1 MFALPAN
8 FEVSCGFDFEVWPVV
23 LVNFDYLLQ
32 RLSLCGLNFYKEAT
46 KSLPVHWFWNLMWL
60 QPSQTGAGGT
70 VDGIA
75 NHHVPWRWHENKTG
89 YPVLFSGV
97 LQFIQKV
104 DQILNNREGCQRVDA
119 QALTRRKLIQIRR
132 RARLHNISLLNNCL
146 LCPPCLLFSAGAW
159 LPFFLAL
166 GLITPE
172 SCPSQINPPA
182 PQHCPKRA
190 VLRTGIHQVRSP
202 RTLKMTCENEQ
213 PSPEKRLPIAPY
225 SVSIGQILSLFL
237 ATSSKPYV
245 A

>member
-46 KSLPVHWFWNLMWL
+46 KSLPVHWFWNLMGL

-119 QALTRRKLIQIRR
+119 QALTRRKLIKIRR
-132 RARLHNISLLNNCL
+132 RARH
-146 LCPPCLLFSAGAW
+146 
-159 LPFFLAL
+159 
-166 GLITPE
+166 
-172 SCPSQINPPA
+172 SQHIVA
-182 PQHCPKRA
+182 
-190 VLRTGIHQVRSP
+190 
-202 RTLKMTCENEQ
+202 
-213 PSPEKRLPIAPY
+213 
-225 SVSIGQILSLFL
+225 QILPLMPAVSAIFNRCLASFL
-237 ATSSKPYV
+237 PGIGANHPRIMPVTN
-245 A
+245 

>member
-1 MFALPAN
+1 
-8 FEVSCGFDFEVWPVV
+8 
-23 LVNFDYLLQ
+23 
-32 RLSLCGLNFYKEAT
+32 
-46 KSLPVHWFWNLMWL
+46 MWL

-75 NHHVPWRWHENKTG
+75 NHHVPWRWHENETG
-89 YPVLFSGV
+89 YPVSFSGV

-119 QALTRRKLIQIRR
+119 QALTRRKLIKIRR
-132 RARLHNISLLNNCL
+132 RARLHNISLFNNCL
-146 LCPPCLLFSAGAW
+146 LCPPCLLFSTGAW

-190 VLRTGIHQVRSP
+190 VLRTGTYQVRSP